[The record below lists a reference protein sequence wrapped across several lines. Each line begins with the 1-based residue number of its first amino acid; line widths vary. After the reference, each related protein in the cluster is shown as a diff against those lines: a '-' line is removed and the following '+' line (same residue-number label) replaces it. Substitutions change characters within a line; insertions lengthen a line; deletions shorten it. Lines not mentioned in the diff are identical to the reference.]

1 MERMLMFACYV
12 TCSPVAHGGQEL
24 VRVLLGP
31 GQMAHNHGMTPS
43 ATRLLMKKLSF
54 VAKQEYALI

>member
-1 MERMLMFACYV
+1 ML
-12 TCSPVAHGGQEL
+12 CSPVAHGGQEL

-54 VAKQEYALI
+54 VAKQEYALM